1 VANERLLQSVQM
13 RIVAVV
19 VVALAA
25 VSAAFARPVP
35 ADPMGPVRVVDVRY
49 HAHDGYTRNAWLM
62 LPSWYGSRRHPRI
75 PLVISPHGRG
85 VTALGN
91 MRLWGDLPARGPFAV
106 VNPEGQ
112 GRKLTLY
119 SWGDP
124 GQIEDLARMP
134 SILHRALRWLRFG
147 PVYAVGGSMGGQ
159 ETLLLLARH
168 PHLLAGAISF
178 DAPVNLAS
186 RFSQFPQI
194 AGGSRLQQLAVDEV
208 GGTPRRDPRA
218 WAARS
223 PLDDVRAIADS
234 GVRLQIWWSTRDR
247 IVVDGA
253 DQSGLLYREIRR
265 LNPDAPVAQVV
276 GTWRHTAEMHW
287 NRRLPQALAALGLL
301 PRRDA
306 V

>member
-1 VANERLLQSVQM
+1 M

-25 VSAAFARPVP
+25 VSAAFARPAPVD
-35 ADPMGPVRVVDVRY
+35 AMGAVRVVDVRY
-49 HAHDGYTRNAWLM
+49 RAHDGYTRNAWLM
-62 LPSWYGSRRHPRI
+62 LPSWYGPMRHPRI

-134 SILHRALRWLRFG
+134 AILHRAIRWLRLG

-178 DAPVNLAS
+178 DAPVNLSS
-186 RFSQFPQI
+186 RFGQFSRI
-194 AGGSRLQQLAVDEV
+194 VGGSRLQRLAVDEV
-208 GGTPRRDPRA
+208 GGRVHGRR
-218 WAARS
+218 AARS
-223 PLDDVRAIADS
+223 TTSARSPTPACRCRSGGRPAIGS
-234 GVRLQIWWSTRDR
+234 SST
-247 IVVDGA
+247 
-253 DQSGLLYREIRR
+253 
-265 LNPDAPVAQVV
+265 
-276 GTWRHTAEMHW
+276 
-287 NRRLPQALAALGLL
+287 ALG
-301 PRRDA
+301 RAGSSTARSGG
-306 V
+306 

>member
-1 VANERLLQSVQM
+1 M
-13 RIVAVV
+13 RTIAVV
-19 VVALAA
+19 LTALAA
-25 VSAAFARPVP
+25 VPAALARPAP
-35 ADPMGPVRVVDVRY
+35 ADPMAPVRIVDVRY
-49 HAHDGYTRNAWLM
+49 RAHDGYVRNAWLM
-62 LPSWYGSRRHPRI
+62 LPSWYGPTRHPRI
-75 PLVISPHGRG
+75 PLVIFPHGRG

-91 MRLWGDLPARGPFAV
+91 THLWGDLPARGAFAV

-112 GRKLTLY
+112 GRRLTLY

-124 GQIEDLARMP
+124 GQIDDLARMP
-134 SILHRALRWLRFG
+134 EILRRAIRWLLIG
-147 PVYAVGGSMGGQ
+147 PIYAIGGSMGGQ

-186 RFSQFPQI
+186 RFSQFPEI
-194 AGGSRLQQLAVDEV
+194 VGGSRLQQLAVDEV
-208 GGTPRRDPRA
+208 GGTPARDPRA

-234 GVRLQIWWSTRDR
+234 GVPLQIWWSRRDR
-247 IVVDGA
+247 IVVDG
-253 DQSGLLYREIRR
+253 DEQSGLLYREIRR
-265 LNPDAPVAQVV
+265 LNPGAPVTQVV

-287 NRRLPQALAALGLL
+287 NRRLPFALRRLGLL
-301 PRRDA
+301 PGGDA

>member
-1 VANERLLQSVQM
+1 ML
-13 RIVAVV
+13 RIAVV
-19 VVALAA
+19 LVALAA
-25 VSAAFARPVP
+25 TPAAFARPAP
-35 ADPMGPVRVVDVRY
+35 ADPMSPVRIVDVRY
-49 HAHDGYTRNAWLM
+49 RAHDGYTRNAWLM
-62 LPSWYGSRRHPRI
+62 LPSWYGPTRHPRI

-91 MRLWGDLPARGPFAV
+91 TRLWGDLPARGSFAV

-112 GRKLTLY
+112 GRRLTLY

-124 GQIEDLARMP
+124 GQIRDLARMP
-134 SILHRALRWLRFG
+134 QILRRSIRWLRLG

-168 PHLLAGAISF
+168 PRLLAGAISF

-186 RFSQFPQI
+186 RFRQFPEI
-194 AGGSRLQQLAVDEV
+194 VGGSRLQQLAVDEV

-223 PLDDVRAIADS
+223 PLDDVRAIAYS
-234 GVRLQIWWSTRDR
+234 GVPLQIWWSTRDR
-247 IVVDGA
+247 IVVDGDA
-253 DQSGLLYREIRR
+253 QSGLLYREILR
-265 LNPDAPVAQVV
+265 LNPDAPVTQIV

-287 NRRLPQALAALGLL
+287 NRRLPFALRGLGLL
-301 PRRDA
+301 PAREA